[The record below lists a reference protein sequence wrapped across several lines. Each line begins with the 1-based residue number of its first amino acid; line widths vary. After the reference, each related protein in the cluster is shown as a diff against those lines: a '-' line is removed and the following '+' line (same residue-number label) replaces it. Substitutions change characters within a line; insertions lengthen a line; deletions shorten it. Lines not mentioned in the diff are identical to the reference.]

1 MYVTG
6 STGKTEDRSKF
17 LTTLDLFKK
26 HNITTAFMK
35 KKNGIL
41 HLYSK
46 INSCLYAS
54 FRCFKIV
61 SSKVKRV
68 GQVLFQFNDLLLQL
82 LKII

>member
-35 KKNGIL
+35 KKWNTSLVFKDQLMLICIL
-41 HLYSK
+41 S
-46 INSCLYAS
+46 
-54 FRCFKIV
+54 
-61 SSKVKRV
+61 
-68 GQVLFQFNDLLLQL
+68 LF
-82 LKII
+82 

>member
-17 LTTLDLFKK
+17 LMTLDLFKK

-35 KKNGIL
+35 KKKKGTL

-46 INSCLYAS
+46 IN
-54 FRCFKIV
+54 
-61 SSKVKRV
+61 
-68 GQVLFQFNDLLLQL
+68 
-82 LKII
+82 